1 MANKPASIARKGRG
15 IVDQRRIELA
25 SSVKKTL
32 AVQATTATCASQS
45 TRRSFHSLQS
55 SDNARVTGYTEVIP
69 VGWKTRISWK
79 WPGLFDQVKRG
90 KHPLYICVV
99 WRDVLER
106 GKELAV
112 TVRDSNKQRS
122 WSIAK

>member
-1 MANKPASIARKGRG
+1 MSHSCEVTSYNCGR
-15 IVDQRRIELA
+15 I
-25 SSVKKTL
+25 
-32 AVQATTATCASQS
+32 
-45 TRRSFHSLQS
+45 
-55 SDNARVTGYTEVIP
+55 TGYTEVIP

-90 KHPLYICVV
+90 KHPLYICAV

-112 TVRDSNKQRS
+112 TVRDSNQVTGQRS
-122 WSIAK
+122 NQLNYVPNRGINSLA